1 VTAFL
6 SQFTW
11 ERFLVVWGLVVP
23 GIAWIAT
30 RRWERANEKA
40 RWGHEADVRKQ
51 ADSAEAS
58 RREAERRQSAL
69 EALRERMR
77 DTYTR
82 FLAGATALTIG
93 ADLRYPEERK
103 AATDAA
109 LPDFVLS
116 YQQLLL
122 VASNDAAQAAVDV
135 WKAVNLLISSA
146 VPDAEK
152 TSSRDQIASGRTRFV
167 HEAREDLDD
176 PITRNAN
183 PGLVVQ
189 PLLTAGGFHLEDV
202 G

>member
-6 SQFTW
+6 AQFTW
-11 ERFLVVWGLVVP
+11 ERFLVLWGLVVP
-23 GIAWIAT
+23 GLAWIAT

-40 RWGHEADVRKQ
+40 RWEHEADVRKE

-58 RREAERRQSAL
+58 RREAERRQSAI
-69 EALRERMR
+69 ETLRERMR
-77 DTYTR
+77 DAYTR

-122 VASNDAAQAAVDV
+122 VASNDAARAAIDV
-135 WKAVNLLISSA
+135 WKAVSILISPA

-152 TSSRDQIASGRTRFV
+152 TTLRDQIATSRTRFV

-176 PITRNAN
+176 PVTRNAN
-183 PGLVVQ
+183 PGIVVR
-189 PLLTAGGFHLEDV
+189 PALTAGGFHVDNV